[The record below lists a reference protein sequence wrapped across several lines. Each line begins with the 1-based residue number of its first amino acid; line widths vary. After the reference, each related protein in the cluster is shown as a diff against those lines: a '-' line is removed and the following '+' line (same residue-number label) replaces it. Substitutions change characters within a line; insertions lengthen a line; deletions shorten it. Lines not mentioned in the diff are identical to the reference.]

1 MRPAPPRIGRRAV
14 RPLARRPD
22 RLRARRATV
31 AADPHAAANKRVGA
45 PRSRRA
51 AAIRQAAAALAARAR
66 AARRARPVGRAGAE
80 PNDDRH
86 GANGG
91 QCAPRVGW
99 PGGQESRDAGSGPL
113 DGGGATLARQGH
125 LARERRR
132 HDGHD
137 LARAPQHQ
145 VARRGAVQHQGL
157 RLRLGDQPGPAG
169 PGEQPAAGRPHDA
182 AGDAGRP
189 HHRDH
194 VEEPLPPGQ
203 RAAGE

>member
-31 AADPHAAANKRVGA
+31 AADPRAAANKRVGA

-99 PGGQESRDAGSGPL
+99 PGGGVRDS
-113 DGGGATLARQGH
+113 
-125 LARERRR
+125 
-132 HDGHD
+132 
-137 LARAPQHQ
+137 
-145 VARRGAVQHQGL
+145 
-157 RLRLGDQPGPAG
+157 
-169 PGEQPAAGRPHDA
+169 HDA
-182 AGDAGRP
+182 AAQTAGARRAETLAWCRRP
-189 HHRDH
+189 GVLLTEVHRAW
-194 VEEPLPPGQ
+194 VESTPT
-203 RAAGE
+203 A